1 MSLLKSE
8 PLEAV
13 ETMDELLA
21 IAQAMEQEAIAA
33 YSELAERMR
42 RENRPELGEVF
53 DRLVAEEARHLGNVA
68 HWSQTLHGKL
78 PDAARIQVSS
88 TATFDDE
95 GARSVAPELMTAY
108 RAFSMA
114 VRNEE
119 RAFVFWTYVASRAPA
134 DELRVA
140 AEQMAREELG
150 HVATLR
156 RERRRAFHSQRTAKL
171 DDNTTHSLARL
182 ERLLARHLRESA
194 GSASA
199 DEAEKMESLAREA
212 DDRAESIARLPL
224 GDSPL
229 LETAT
234 AGITGKTAALC
245 ELLLDCYLDLG
256 ERLEGEDARNRSQE
270 FAAGAVQ
277 CLTFLHQVAPPEPPA
292 T

>member
-8 PLEAV
+8 PFEAV

-42 RENRPELGEVF
+42 REGQPALADVF
-53 DRLVAEEARHLGNVA
+53 DRLVAEETRHLESVV
-68 HWSQTLHGKL
+68 HWSKALHGKR
-78 PDAARIQVSS
+78 PGIPPIWGGS

-95 GARSVAPELMTAY
+95 GAHNVAPELLNAY
-108 RAFSMA
+108 RVFSIA

-119 RAFVFWTYVASRAPA
+119 RAFVFWTYVASRAPTDA
-134 DELRVA
+134 LRIA

-156 RERRRAFHSQRTAKL
+156 RERRRAFHMERTAKR
-171 DDNTTHSLARL
+171 DNRPAYDLPTL
-182 ERLLARHLRESA
+182 ERLLARQLRVS
-194 GSASA
+194 GRTA
-199 DEAEKMESLAREA
+199 DEAEKLEALAQAA
-212 DDRAESIARLPL
+212 DGRAEVITRLPL

-229 LETAT
+229 LNTAT
-234 AGITGKTAALC
+234 GDTTGRSAALC

-256 ERLEGEDARNRSQE
+256 ERLEGEDARSRAQQ
-270 FAAGAVQ
+270 FAAGMVQ
-277 CLTFLHQVAPPEPPA
+277 CLATLHQVVPPDGRES
-292 T
+292 